1 MTAGVG
7 MSSNLTPPPAAAYI
21 PPMQMPAA
29 VRWGPECRS
38 VRIIDQRAL
47 PERVRKR
54 DLRTLDEA
62 CDAIRTL
69 AVRGAPAI
77 GIAAAMAF
85 AVAMGGTGTLALAER
100 ERRAAH
106 VRRRSAVPGRRR

>member
-1 MTAGVG
+1 
-7 MSSNLTPPPAAAYI
+7 
-21 PPMQMPAA
+21 MQMPEA
-29 VRWGPECRS
+29 VRWGPDGRS

-47 PERVRKR
+47 PERHLEC

-62 CDAIRTL
+62 CEAIRTL

-85 AVAMGGTGTLALAER
+85 ALA
-100 ERRAAH
+100 
-106 VRRRSAVPGRRR
+106 